1 MPSYLRLSIFALC
14 FLVASATDAQEKIA
28 PAITFG
34 PYEYAAKPDDPAFEK
49 FNPRKAPE
57 PGTLLLRKGDR
68 LAIIGDSITEQKM
81 YSRLIET
88 YLTVCW
94 PELQITARQYGW
106 SGEKAD
112 GFLRRMDQDCLRF
125 DPTVATLC
133 YGMNDARYRPFDVTN
148 GEWYRDH
155 YTAVVRKLK
164 SAGARVVLG
173 SPGCS
178 GKIASWVKS
187 RSGTLDEHNLNL
199 CALRDIGIGIAQSE
213 NVRFADIFWPMYQ
226 AQVLAPQKY
235 AADRDAPYDVA
246 GKDGIHPGWAGH
258 VMMAYAF
265 LNAMGID
272 GDIATIEIDLAKQDA
287 TLSSGHQLV
296 SMRDNT
302 LTMNS
307 SRYPFCAEGPIDD
320 DNSIRSG
327 MTLVP
332 FNEQL
337 NRFTLKVIGL
347 KSFTCKGDLGR
358 SIRRVQCGDTRRRHQ
373 SCGAVPRQP
382 VYASVQAGRSGGRGE
397 TSVRDNANQT
407 RLSRQRRQSGYR
419 SGGKKNRSRT
429 KTTCRCHPRSNATS
443 STHDPR
449 GSGGMTG
456 VPSGQRRSDFGSRF
470 FAITSARA
478 SDLHDSGPR

>member
-1 MPSYLRLSIFALC
+1 MTSYLRLSIVVLC
-14 FLVASATDAQEKIA
+14 CLLASAADAQEKIES
-28 PAITFG
+28 AITFG
-34 PYEYAAKPDDPAFEK
+34 PYEYAAKPDDAAFAK

-88 YLTVCW
+88 YLTACW

-125 DPTVATLC
+125 DPTIATLC

-148 GEWYRDH
+148 GDWYRDH
-155 YTAVVRKLK
+155 CTAVVRKLK

-178 GKIASWVKS
+178 GKIASWVRS

-199 CALRDIGIGIAQSE
+199 CALRDIGIAIAQSE

-226 AQVLAPQKY
+226 AQVFAPQKY
-235 AADRDAPYDVA
+235 AANRDAPYNVA

-265 LNAMGID
+265 LKALGIN

-296 SMRDNT
+296 SFRDNT
-302 LTMNS
+302 LTMTS

-332 FNEQL
+332 FNQQL
-337 NRFTLKVIGL
+337 NRFTLKVTGL
-347 KSFTCKGDLGR
+347 KTSRAKLTWGEQSAEFDAETFAEGINLADKFPVNPFTPAFKRVDEAVAAKQAYETTQIKRVFHGQEGR
-358 SIRRVQCGDTRRRHQ
+358 ADIEA
-373 SCGAVPRQP
+373 AVKRTEAERQP
-382 VYASVQAGRSGGRGE
+382 LADAIREAMQP
-397 TSVRDNANQT
+397 VRHTIRVEA
-407 RLSRQRRQSGYR
+407 
-419 SGGKKNRSRT
+419 
-429 KTTCRCHPRSNATS
+429 P
-443 STHDPR
+443 
-449 GSGGMTG
+449 
-456 VPSGQRRSDFGSRF
+456 
-470 FAITSARA
+470 
-478 SDLHDSGPR
+478 